1 LEGGVQVTVAV
12 TDSAG
17 MQCEL
22 TLPCVPG
29 SCRKARLLAAEV
41 CKDAGLSPTSEYR
54 VLLAVDEL
62 CQNVVQHAYGGPNPG
77 ASFGVAFAARIGSV
91 EVTVSD
97 RGRGFDPDEAL
108 SAEETAHEGVDSLMH
123 LEHRGLSL
131 VASLM
136 DSRSIESAVGGGTT
150 VRVHLGR
157 RPGDR

>member
-1 LEGGVQVTVAV
+1 MNVAG
-12 TDSAG
+12 TTSAR
-17 MQCEL
+17 MRCEL
-22 TLPCVPG
+22 ILPCVPG

-41 CKDAGLSPTSEYR
+41 CKDAGLTPTGEYR

-62 CQNVVQHAYGGPNPG
+62 CQNVVQHAYGGPNPNE
-77 ASFGVAFAARIGSV
+77 SFRVILTGGPGRV

-97 RGRGFDPDEAL
+97 NGCGFDSDDAL
-108 SAEETAHEGVDSLMH
+108 CREETMHEDLESLMH

-136 DSRSIESAVGGGTT
+136 DSRAIESVIGGGTT

-157 RPGDR
+157 DAADGQAVT